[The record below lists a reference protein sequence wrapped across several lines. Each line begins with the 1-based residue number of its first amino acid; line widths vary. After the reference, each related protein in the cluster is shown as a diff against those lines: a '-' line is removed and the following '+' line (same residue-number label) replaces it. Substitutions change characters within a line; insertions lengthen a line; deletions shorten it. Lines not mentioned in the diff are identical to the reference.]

1 MADSNTVPVDDI
13 MRYEDG
19 DMSQQEEIA
28 MFQKLVRS
36 GLAWSIQG
44 SYGRTARAM
53 IDAGLIEPH

>member
-1 MADSNTVPVDDI
+1 MSNNAVSVDEI
-13 MRYEDG
+13 MRYENSE
-19 DMSQQEEIA
+19 MTQQEEIA

-36 GLAWSIQG
+36 GMAWQLQG